1 MKKEKLLLSEVR
13 KMMKFANLEALSN
26 SFLSSLNEEQEADS
40 QEKDMEEMDKEEE
53 TEEEEKEEEK
63 KEEGGDKEELVA
75 ELVGAISDAIE
86 ELTGVEI
93 EVQKPEQQIEEA
105 KEEEEEKEEEKKEEE
120 EEKKDEMK
128 MDEATEASSVEGCP
142 MMADKEKDEEKHLL
156 TKEELKVLVKEA
168 VKKCLNKQK
177 K

>member
-1 MKKEKLLLSEVR
+1 MKKEKLLLSEVK
-13 KMMKFANLEALSN
+13 KMMKYANLETLSN
-26 SFLSSLNEEQEADS
+26 SFLRSLNEEQEADE
-40 QEKDMEEMDKEEE
+40 QEKDAEDMDKEEE
-53 TEEEEKEEEK
+53 TEEEEQAEEK

-93 EVQKPEQQIEEA
+93 EVQKPEQPIEEA
-105 KEEEEEKEEEKKEEE
+105 KEEEEKEPEDTE

-142 MMADKEKDEEKHLL
+142 MMTDKEKDEEKHLL
-156 TKEELKVLVKEA
+156 TKEELKILVKEA